1 MKKIYLSIL
10 SIVAT
15 IGIVSGAAYALFT
28 DTVTVSGLTVST
40 GNADL
45 QINVENSNAYTNY
58 KDSID
63 LATYGLNN
71 LFPGAKGDELF
82 YLRNISNGAFYLRP
96 SVRLTAA
103 GGDWNALKDII
114 EINITDTDDSN
125 YSWGWRTL
133 AWWNSE
139 DRTISN
145 TPGIAPE
152 SNPTVDPENSHR
164 YKVEVRIPSS
174 ADNTISGKTLSNVTF
189 VITGT
194 QVNL

>member
-45 QINVENSNAYTNY
+45 QINVMNENVDGNY
-58 KDSID
+58 LNNIDVSSLSGFSIPS
-63 LATYGLNN
+63 LYPGLNAN
-71 LFPGAKGDELF
+71 ETFW
-82 YLRNISNGAFYLRP
+82 LRNISNGSFHLRP
-96 SVRLTAA
+96 SVQLTSA
-103 GGDWNALKDII
+103 GGNWNALKEIV
-114 EINITDTDDSN
+114 EINITDLSDN

-139 DRTISN
+139 TKTISQ
-145 TPGIAPE
+145 TPGLNTGTA
-152 SNPTVDPENSHR
+152 NAHQ
-164 YKVEVRIPSS
+164 YKIEVRVPTS